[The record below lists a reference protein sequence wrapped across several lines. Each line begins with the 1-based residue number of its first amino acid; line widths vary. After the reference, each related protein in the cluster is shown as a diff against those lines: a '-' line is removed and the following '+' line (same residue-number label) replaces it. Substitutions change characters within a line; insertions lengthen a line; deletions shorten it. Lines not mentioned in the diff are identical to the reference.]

1 MKNFFLVLLLLSN
14 YSIFAQSK
22 VTLEEAIDL
31 AYKNNYKFKNI
42 QIENN
47 NIELEKNQAYK
58 EALPYIGYR
67 GTYIT
72 TDDENQIDLMD
83 GTMTDQGFFHEI
95 SLNQPI
101 YNGGM
106 IVSNI
111 KIAEI
116 FKEIGD
122 NRLMEEKS
130 RLKLAV
136 ITKYSQIVGQ
146 KHIIR
151 VYEEAVEE
159 VKFSYKKAQRELE
172 LEYISN
178 ADYLPLKSSYID
190 SELKL
195 SEAKNQ
201 LKIYLIEFENLLGL
215 SPSEQIDVEEVK
227 PKRYSIETINLK
239 DDIETA
245 LENSRESK
253 IINLNREVTEER
265 KVVARAELL
274 PEINAK
280 LAYNADDRHFNSSGN
295 KWYWTTGVEI
305 NWRLFD
311 FGKNYDSYSKAKNE
325 VERAE
330 NKRTME
336 LNDLEVKI
344 RRNYIELIKTGDAL
358 KSQDAKLEASKENFR
373 LQKKLYSQ
381 GQISTIEYLI
391 YESQLNNSKLSL
403 IQANLNYYIAYEK
416 YKEDLK

>member
-1 MKNFFLVLLLLSN
+1 MKKIFLVLLLLSN

-58 EALPYIGYR
+58 EALPYMGYR

-159 VKFSYKKAQRELE
+159 VKFSYEKAQRELE

-215 SPSEQIDVEEVK
+215 PSSEEIDVEEIK

-265 KVVARAELL
+265 KVAARAELL

-330 NKRTME
+330 NKRAME

-416 YKEDLK
+416 YREDLK

>member
-1 MKNFFLVLLLLSN
+1 MKRFFLILLLLSN
-14 YSIFAQSK
+14 YCIFAQSK

-58 EALPYIGYR
+58 EALPYITYK
-67 GTYIT
+67 GTYIK
-72 TDDENQIDLMD
+72 TDEENQVDFTD
-83 GTMTDQGFFHEI
+83 GTLTDQGVFHEI

-101 YNGGM
+101 YSGGM

-111 KIAEI
+111 KIADI

-122 NRLMEEKS
+122 HRLMEEKS

-136 ITKYSQIVGQ
+136 ITKYSQIVTQ

-159 VKFSYKKAQRELE
+159 MTFSYRKARRELE

-190 SELKL
+190 SESKL
-195 SEAKNQ
+195 LEAKNQ
-201 LKIYLIEFENLLGL
+201 LRIYLIEFENLLGL
-215 SPSEQIDVEEVK
+215 PPSEEIDVEEIK
-227 PKRYSIETINLK
+227 PQRYSLETINLK
-239 DDIETA
+239 DDLETA
-245 LENSRESK
+245 LANSRESR

-265 KVVARAELL
+265 KVAARADLL

-280 LAYNADDRHFNSSGN
+280 LAYNADDRHFNSSGD
-295 KWYWTTGVEI
+295 KWYWTTGIEI

-311 FGKNYDSYSKAKNE
+311 FGKSYDSYSKAKNE
-325 VERAE
+325 VEKAE
-330 NKRTME
+330 NKKVME

-344 RRNYIELIKTGDAL
+344 KRNYIELIKTSDIL
-358 KSQDAKLEASKENFR
+358 KSQGAKLEASQENFR

-416 YKEDLK
+416 YREDLR

>member
-1 MKNFFLVLLLLSN
+1 MKNFFLILLLLSN
-14 YSIFAQSK
+14 CSIFAK
-22 VTLEEAIDL
+22 NEVTLEEAIDL

-58 EALPYIGYR
+58 EALPYISYR

-72 TDDENQIDLMD
+72 TDEKNQVDLMD
-83 GTMTDQGFFHEI
+83 GTITDQGFFHEI

-101 YNGGM
+101 YSGGM

-111 KIAEI
+111 KIADI
-116 FKEIGD
+116 FKEIGEH
-122 NRLMEEKS
+122 RLMEEKS

-172 LEYISN
+172 LKYISN

-215 SPSEQIDVEEVK
+215 PPYEQTDVEEIK
-227 PKRYSIETINLK
+227 PEKYSIETIDLK
-239 DDIETA
+239 DDLEAA

-253 IINLNREVTEER
+253 IINLDREVTEER
-265 KVVARAELL
+265 RKVSRADLL

-295 KWYWTTGVEI
+295 KWYWTTGIEI

-325 VERAE
+325 VKKAE
-330 NKRTME
+330 NKRMME

-344 RRNYIELIKTGDAL
+344 RRNYIELIKTSDAL
-358 KSQDAKLEASKENFR
+358 KSQDAKLEATQENFR

-391 YESQLNNSKLSL
+391 YENQLNNSKLSL

-416 YKEDLK
+416 YREDLK

>member
-1 MKNFFLVLLLLSN
+1 MKKLFLILLLLSN
-14 YSIFAQSK
+14 YSIFAKNK

-58 EALPYIGYR
+58 EALPYISYR

-72 TDDENQIDLMD
+72 TDEENQVDLMD

-111 KIAEI
+111 KIADI

-122 NRLMEEKS
+122 HRLMEEKS

-159 VKFSYKKAQRELE
+159 VEFSYRKAQRELE

-190 SELKL
+190 SKLKL

-215 SPSEQIDVEEVK
+215 SPYEQTDVEEIK
-227 PKRYSIETINLK
+227 PEKYSIETIDLK
-239 DDIETA
+239 DDLETA

-253 IINLNREVTEER
+253 IINLDREITEER
-265 KVVARAELL
+265 KNVARADLL
-274 PEINAK
+274 PEVNAK

-295 KWYWTTGVEI
+295 KWYWTTGIEI

-311 FGKNYDSYSKAKNE
+311 FGKNYDSYSEAKNE
-325 VERAE
+325 VKKAE
-330 NKRTME
+330 NKRMME

-344 RRNYIELIKTGDAL
+344 RRNYIELIKTSDAL
-358 KSQDAKLEASKENFR
+358 KSQDAKLEATQENFR

-391 YESQLNNSKLSL
+391 YENQLNNSKLSL

-416 YKEDLK
+416 YREDLK